1 MKAGRPAPWRTA
13 IVTGGASGI
22 GQRLAVLLASGGA
35 NVAVLDRSIP
45 LDLAA
50 ELGAVVSGD
59 SGLVVCH
66 PVDVCDPEQ
75 VTSAVSAAVEEL
87 GAPDLVINSAGIS
100 SNQLFVA
107 SSRSDFERTIA
118 VNLFGSRNLAAAV
131 VPHLQ
136 PGSRLALIA
145 SLAGITGG
153 YTYAAYAS
161 SKAAVIGL
169 AKVLRLELA
178 PAGIGVSV
186 VCPPEILTPMVEQ
199 YRDSMHPVT
208 RALKDVAGT
217 LPIESACAE
226 ILDQLARGRFTVIPG
241 SQARRTVL
249 VTRLLP
255 ERATNAITDRI
266 VRRTLERHGEDH
278 PS

>member
-1 MKAGRPAPWRTA
+1 MKARRPAPWHTA
-13 IVTGGASGI
+13 LVTGGASGI
-22 GQRLAVLLASGGA
+22 GQCLASLLVSGGA
-35 NVAVLDRSIP
+35 NVAVLDRAIP
-45 LDLAA
+45 ANLAA
-50 ELGAVVSGD
+50 ELGAATSGD
-59 SGLVVCH
+59 AGLVVCH
-66 PVDVCDPEQ
+66 RVDVCDPEQ
-75 VTSAVSAAVEEL
+75 VADAVNAVVEDL

-100 SNQLFVA
+100 SNDLFVA
-107 SSRSDFERTIA
+107 SSRFDFEHTVA

-131 VPHLQ
+131 VPHLR

-186 VCPPEILTPMVEQ
+186 VCPPEIMTPMVAQ

-217 LPIESACAE
+217 LPIEPACAE

-241 SQARRTVL
+241 ARARRTVR

-255 ERATNAITDRI
+255 ERTTNALTDRI
-266 VRRTLERHGEDH
+266 VRRTLERHGEDQ
-278 PS
+278 PT